1 MIEQGSPCDIPIQST
16 LEYAM
21 CASDVVDVVDL
32 LSYLESFEALP
43 RSLEDLSQC
52 ICRRVESV
60 LELMPQET

>member
-1 MIEQGSPCDIPIQST
+1 
-16 LEYAM
+16 M